1 MGSATALNLRNLS
14 NYTAKKAPYT
24 VGVAMCSIKP
34 DAVDLNTALYRQG
47 VYVMFL
53 DSVAE
58 VAEMSTIRGNLKRK
72 TQHETGCP
80 RS

>member
-1 MGSATALNLRNLS
+1 
-14 NYTAKKAPYT
+14 
-24 VGVAMCSIKP
+24 MCSIKP
-34 DAVDLNTALYRQG
+34 DAVNLNTALYRQS
-47 VYVMFL
+47 VNVMFL

-58 VAEMSTIRGNLKRK
+58 VAEMSTIHGNLKQK